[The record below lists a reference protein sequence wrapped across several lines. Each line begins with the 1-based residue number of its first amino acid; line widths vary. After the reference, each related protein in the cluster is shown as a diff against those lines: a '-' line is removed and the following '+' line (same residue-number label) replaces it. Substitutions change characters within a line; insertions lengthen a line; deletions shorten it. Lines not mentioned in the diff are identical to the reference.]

1 MSTTDWK
8 TILDQL
14 ESGKRRAAFKNSHG
28 IWEADLEVKQA
39 ILTAFRESTIVQ
51 MGQFVDKE
59 AFPTRHLS
67 PADQIRLVPGG
78 SAIRRGAFV
87 AKGVVIMPPAYIN
100 VGAYVDEHTLIDSHA
115 LVGSCAQIGKRVH
128 LSAAAQ
134 IGGVLEPIGASPV
147 IVEDDAFIGGN
158 TGLYEGIQ
166 VGSRAVIAAGVIL
179 TSSTPIYDLIN
190 QKIWTG
196 RVPENAVLVP
206 GARKAKGDFA
216 IEHGLSVSTPVI
228 VKYRDAK
235 TDGKAALEAAL
246 REAIS

>member
-1 MSTTDWK
+1 MSTAAWK
-8 TILDQL
+8 LILDQL
-14 ESGKRRAAFKNSHG
+14 ESGERRAAYRRSDNT
-28 IWEADLEVKQA
+28 WVADAEVKQA
-39 ILTAFRESTIVQ
+39 ILQAFKESALTV
-51 MGQFVDKE
+51 MGDFVDK
-59 AFPTRHLS
+59 FSTQRFDLS
-67 PADQIRLVPGG
+67 RQVRLVPGG
-78 SAIRRGAFV
+78 SSVRRGCYV

-100 VGAYVDEHTLIDSHA
+100 IGAYVDEHTLVDSHA

-179 TSSTPIYDLIN
+179 TSSTPIYDLVHE
-190 QKIWTG
+190 KIWTG
-196 RVPENAVLVP
+196 RVPENAVVVP
-206 GARKAKGDFA
+206 GARKSKGDFA
-216 IEHGLSVSTPVI
+216 NTHGLSVSTPII

-235 TDGKAALEAAL
+235 TDGKAALESAL
-246 REAIS
+246 RENLS

>member
-1 MSTTDWK
+1 MSTTPWK
-8 TILDQL
+8 LILEQL
-14 ESGKRRAAFKNSHG
+14 ESGERRAAYRNADN
-28 IWEADLEVKQA
+28 IWVADQEVKQA
-39 ILTAFRESTIVQ
+39 ILQAFRESSLQV
-51 MGQFVDKE
+51 MGDYVDK
-59 AFPTRHLS
+59 FGTQKFDLS
-67 PADQIRLVPGG
+67 HQVRLVPGG
-78 SAIRRGAFV
+78 SSVRIGCYV

-100 VGAYVDEHTLIDSHA
+100 IGAYVDEHTLVDSHA

-134 IGGVLEPIGASPV
+134 IGGVLEPVGASPV
-147 IVEDDAFIGGN
+147 IIEDDAFIGGN

-179 TSSTPIYDLIN
+179 TSSTPIYDLVHE
-190 QKIWTG
+190 KIWTG
-196 RVPENAVLVP
+196 RVPENAVVVP

-216 IEHGLSVSTPVI
+216 QTHGLSVSTPII

-235 TDGKAALEAAL
+235 TDGKAALESAL